1 MDRFITVLHSKPA
14 STDSIKQI
22 DDIGSGKSAIRR
34 SLCNAV
40 HNDFA

>member
-1 MDRFITVLHSKPA
+1 MDRFITTLHSKSA

-22 DDIGSGKSAIRR
+22 DDIRRRKSAIRR
-34 SLCNAV
+34 SRWNAL